1 MIQNEQF
8 IKQSRLEDQA
18 HKLLNER
25 GVHLEDIAEVVFDLQ
40 KDYVSNLTLDDC
52 LENVIAV
59 MKKREVQNAVITG
72 IEIDIAAEKGL
83 FSPVLNDLLMR
94 DEGLYGID
102 EILVLSI
109 VNVYG
114 SIGLTNFGYVDKLK
128 PGIIGKLNDTK
139 DEHCNTFIDDV
150 VGALAAAA
158 ASRIAHA
165 QPQLDEVS
173 ENPSPQ
179 SSYKENRDNQ

>member
-1 MIQNEQF
+1 MNNNFVTNDQLEQHAHNL
-8 IKQSRLEDQA
+8 LEQ
-18 HKLLNER
+18 R
-25 GVHLEDIAEVVFDLQ
+25 GVKLVDIASIVYELQ
-40 KDYVSNLTLDDC
+40 KEYVDDLTMDQC

-59 MKKREVQNAVITG
+59 MRKREVQNAVITG
-72 IEIDIAAEKGL
+72 IEIDIAAENEQ
-83 FSPVLNDLLMR
+83 FSPILSQMLLN

-128 PGIIGKLNDTK
+128 PEIIGVLNSEKLAS
-139 DEHCNTFIDDV
+139 CNTFIDDI

-165 QPQLDEVS
+165 QPSQFEMKVQEKLGRQ
-173 ENPSPQ
+173 PQ
-179 SSYKENRDNQ
+179 P